1 MIRRPPRSTLF
12 PYTTLFRSEIG
23 SAVVTN
29 HEVEVMQ
36 GEFIG
41 SLRCPYTGAPFALSA
56 SDAGSSIDF
65 GVATSEAGRFPIIAG
80 ILRLLSDELQEPLV
94 ELIERGQNEAAL
106 RAAPEV
112 WRRNVNASS
121 PLIEQLSS
129 LTCTITID
137 GHSMHRKG
145 AHRSRVC
152 HSF

>member
-1 MIRRPPRSTLF
+1 
-12 PYTTLFRSEIG
+12 
-23 SAVVTN
+23 
-29 HEVEVMQ
+29 MQ

-41 SLRCPYTGAPFALSA
+41 SLRCPYTGSPFALSA

-65 GVATSEAGRFPIIAG
+65 GIATSEAGRFPIIAG

-106 RAAPEV
+106 RAALEV

-152 HSF
+152 QSF